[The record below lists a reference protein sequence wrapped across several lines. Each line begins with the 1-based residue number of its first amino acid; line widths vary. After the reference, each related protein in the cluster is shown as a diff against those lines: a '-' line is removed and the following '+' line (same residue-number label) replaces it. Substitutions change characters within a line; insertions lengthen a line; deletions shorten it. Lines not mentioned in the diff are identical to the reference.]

1 MLRFSADLFPDDTL
15 ARAVIMNPSLILI
28 AATILVL
35 MYN

>member
-1 MLRFSADLFPDDTL
+1 MLRFSADLFRDDTL
-15 ARAVIMNPSLILI
+15 ALAVIMNASPILI